1 MISESHKGE
10 PTEARGSPL
19 IVDSALN
26 LRGAIRAAVEASPVL
41 RHGNT
46 LESRQPLGKE
56 SFAPWPDQW
65 SLNHLPTRPTRWSCL
80 QPK

>member
-26 LRGAIRAAVEASPVL
+26 LRGAIRAAVEAGGDQGFSSSE
-41 RHGNT
+41 G
-46 LESRQPLGKE
+46 RQ
-56 SFAPWPDQW
+56 
-65 SLNHLPTRPTRWSCL
+65 HTRKPATAWERVVRTVA
-80 QPK
+80 